1 MQHLKIA
8 IVTETFP
15 PEINGVSMTF
25 GVIAAE
31 LGRRGHIVTVY
42 RPHRPDL
49 PGNSVRR
56 DFREVSMPGI
66 PIPGYALLRLGLPA
80 RGRLK
85 KLWREDPP
93 DLVHVVTE
101 GPLGATAV
109 SAARALKIP
118 VTSSFHTNFH
128 QYASSYGFALF
139 HHATLSWLR
148 RVHNR
153 TCRTFVPTKELTDEL
168 AGLGFKNLRPLS
180 RGIDLRQ
187 FSPSLRDA
195 SLRAEWGAGPDDPV
209 VLHVG
214 RMATEKNYPH
224 LFKCYAAMR
233 AANPRTRFVLVG
245 DGPLRARLQADHP
258 DCIFTGFMSRDNL
271 ARHYA
276 SADIYIHASLSE
288 TFGNVLTEAM
298 GSGLAVAGFDYAAAR
313 LFVRHGENGLVA
325 PCDQPAALEAAAV
338 RLVSDDALRLKLR
351 TAAPVSVAHQSWEN
365 VVARFESDLVAT
377 VDESRPPVPARFLVL
392 SASYGEGHNAAAR
405 NLAFA
410 VNADQG
416 PGTARVVDIFAL
428 TAPRLDAF
436 SRSAYL
442 SVINRVPKVWSALY
456 GWLDRSRRFQV
467 LLPKLLKPQIRR
479 LAELIACERPAVI
492 CSTYPVYAFM
502 IEQMKRD
509 GLTLPPH
516 YNVVTDSISINSL
529 WWGAPCAGWFVPNA
543 ESAAVLHAAGV
554 SPQRVHD
561 CGFPTPVFFAENE
574 DELAPPPLAEGARP
588 RVLFIAHSGVRGVA
602 GMAERLIA
610 DSDWELTFAVG
621 RDEAMRHHLERAAA
635 VRVAPVKILGW
646 TDQIPRLMMTH
657 HVVVSKAGGATTQE
671 AIAARCPMIVSQIV
685 PGQEE
690 GNYELLRRHGVGAF
704 ADTPDGLMEVCRR
717 AFADKGAVWSAWHT
731 ALQPLARPHAAAVI
745 ARQVLKEAGLA
756 VPELTQ

>member
-1 MQHLKIA
+1 MEYLKIA

-15 PEINGVSMTF
+15 PEVNGVSMTF

-31 LGRRGHIVTVY
+31 LGRRGHTVTEY

-49 PGNSVRR
+49 YGDNVRR
-56 DFREVSMPGI
+56 DFQEVSMPGI
-66 PIPGYALLRLGLPA
+66 PIPGYPLLRLGLPA
-80 RGRLK
+80 FHRFK
-85 KLWREDPP
+85 KLWQAHPP

-128 QYASSYGFALF
+128 QYASSYGFALL
-139 HHATLSWLR
+139 HHAALSWLR

-153 TCRTFVPTKELTDEL
+153 TCRTFVPTKELSDEL
-168 AGLGFKNLRPLS
+168 AALGFENLRPLS

-187 FSPSLRDA
+187 FSSSLRDA
-195 SLRAEWGAGPDDPV
+195 SLRAEWGADPDDPV

-214 RMATEKNYPH
+214 RMAAEKNYPH

-233 AANPRTRFVLVG
+233 AANPRTRFVMVG
-245 DGPLRARLQADHP
+245 DGPLRTRLQAGHP
-258 DCIFTGFMSRDNL
+258 DCIFTGFMSRVNL

-298 GSGLAVAGFDYAAAR
+298 GSGLAVAGFNYAAAR
-313 LFVRHGENGLVA
+313 LFVRHEENGLVA
-325 PCDQPAALEAAAV
+325 PCDQPEALVAAAV
-338 RLVSDDALRLKLR
+338 RLVSDAALRHKIR

-365 VVARFESDLVAT
+365 VVGRFESDLVAT
-377 VDESRPPVPARFLVL
+377 VAESRAPAPARFLIL
-392 SASYGEGHNAAAR
+392 SASFGEGHDAAAR
-405 NLAFA
+405 NHAIA

-416 PGTARVVDIFAL
+416 PGTARVVDIFSL
-428 TAPRLDAF
+428 TTRRLDAF
-436 SRSAYL
+436 SRGAYL
-442 SVINRVPKVWSALY
+442 SIINRVPKVWSALY
-456 GWLDRSRRFQV
+456 GWLDRSHRFQAP
-467 LLPKLLKPQIRR
+467 LSKLLKPRICR
-479 LAELIACERPAVI
+479 LALFIARERPVVI
-492 CSTYPVYAFM
+492 CSPYPVYAFM

-561 CGFPTPVFFAENE
+561 CGFPTPVFFADNE
-574 DELAPPPLAEGARP
+574 DELSPPPLVDGTRP
-588 RVLFIAHSGVRGVA
+588 RVLFIAHSGVRDVA

-610 DSDWELTFAVG
+610 DSDWELTLAVG
-621 RDEAMRHHLERAAA
+621 RDEAMRHHLECSAAG
-635 VRVAPVKILGW
+635 RVAPIKIFGW
-646 TDQIPRLMMTH
+646 TDQIPCPMMTH
-657 HVVVSKAGGATTQE
+657 HVVVSKAGSATMQE
-671 AIAARCPMIVSQIV
+671 AIAALCPMIVSQIV

-690 GNYELLRRHGVGAF
+690 GNSELLRRHGIGAF

-717 AFADKGAVWSAWHT
+717 AFADKGAVWSAWRT
-731 ALQPLARPHAAAVI
+731 ALKPLARPHAAAVI
-745 ARQVLKEAGLA
+745 ANHVLKESGI
-756 VPELTQ
+756 VIPEPA